1 MSVVRSKKDFKIQ
14 LSEDQ
19 KKDLSFHQ
27 DEFAAYGFANELQ
40 RSRMNLL
47 LSPDTVQLLEYYRF
61 ASTLRVVV
69 LEDHKPIR
77 YTIDSRGNYLTYQ
90 IPTA

>member
-1 MSVVRSKKDFKIQ
+1 MSVVKRKKDFRIQ

-19 KKDLSFHQ
+19 KKDLEFYQ

-47 LSPDTVQLLEYYRF
+47 LAPDTVQLLEYYRF
-61 ASTLRVVV
+61 SSALRVVV
-69 LEDHKPIR
+69 MADHKPVR
-77 YTIDSRGNYLTYQ
+77 YTIDTQGNYSAYQ
-90 IPTA
+90 IPVA